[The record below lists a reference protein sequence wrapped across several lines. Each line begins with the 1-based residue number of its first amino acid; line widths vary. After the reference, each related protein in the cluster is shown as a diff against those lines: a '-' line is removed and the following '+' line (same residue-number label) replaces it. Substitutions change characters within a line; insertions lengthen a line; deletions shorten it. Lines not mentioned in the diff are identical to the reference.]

1 MTEVRFVDVSI
12 RDGQLSVWAANM
24 TIGMMLKAAPY
35 IDEAGFDAIECGWGN
50 PDKLMPIHFEH
61 PFNGY
66 RLLRERFKKTPMR
79 FHGGGLQIWKPHIPP
94 MFSLA
99 FRIAANIGARQTRVS
114 DQWNQVHMFERRC
127 KEVREAGLEPI
138 VNLSFSLS
146 PRHTDEY
153 YAERARG
160 AAACKPFRICL
171 KDVDGLLTVDRART
185 LVPIIKENA
194 PGIPLELHGHDTTGL
209 GTSVALECMNLGIH
223 IINSSIPP
231 LAYSGAQPSIHA
243 LAHNARA
250 MGFEVNINEEPLK
263 AVTEYWTAIAK
274 QEGYPLGRPV
284 EYDSRQYEHQ
294 LPGAMVAN
302 LRSQLA
308 AVGYEDRME
317 EVLEE
322 TARVRVDLGYPIMI
336 TPLSQFV
343 GVQAAMNVIAGE
355 PYKEVSDNVIH
366 YALGRYGEEAVTAMN
381 QDVRAKILDRSQAR
395 KAMAERPPDPTIE
408 ELRQMYGGSS
418 ISDEELMFRVQVD
431 GEIRK
436 KLVTPSEYQLA
447 DSPVSLVQELVKAG
461 KHRSVHLS
469 RPGMTLTLGRT
480 SSEEE

>member
-61 PFNGY
+61 PFEGY

-79 FHGGGLQIWKPHIPP
+79 FHGGGLQIWKPNIPL
-94 MFSLA
+94 MFPLV
-99 FRIAANIGARQTRVS
+99 FKIAANLGAQQTRVT

-160 AAACKPFRICL
+160 AAACNPFRICL
-171 KDVDGLLTVDRART
+171 KDVDGLLTVERART

-209 GTSVALECMNLGIH
+209 GTSVALECMKLGIH
-223 IINSSIPP
+223 IINSSTPP

-243 LAHNARA
+243 LAHNARI

-274 QEGYPLGRPV
+274 QEGFPLGRPV

-355 PYKEVSDNVIH
+355 PYKEVSDNIIH

-395 KAMAERPPDPTIE
+395 KAMVERPPEPTIE